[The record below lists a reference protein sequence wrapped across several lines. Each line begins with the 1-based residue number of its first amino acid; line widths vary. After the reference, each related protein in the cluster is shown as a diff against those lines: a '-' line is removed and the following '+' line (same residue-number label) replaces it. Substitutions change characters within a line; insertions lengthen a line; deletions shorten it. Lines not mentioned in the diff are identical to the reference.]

1 MSKFAALKLSGVE
14 VPSKMTVL
22 HPIKNTPML
31 ANMPGTAGGEGGTA
45 TCFISMLSFES
56 KLSRQIDREVMDRRV
71 NARKRPT
78 AAEIEEE
85 NLEKL
90 VKLVVGGKEWLVADL
105 EGEVIAQGEPS
116 ESDVRALLREAD
128 WLVEQLT
135 EHGSQR
141 ANFVKG

>member
-31 ANMPGTAGGEGGTA
+31 ASMPADDGGTSTT

-90 VKLVVGGKEWLVADL
+90 VKLVVGGKDWLIADL
-105 EGEVIAQGEPS
+105 GGEVIAQGEPN

-135 EHGSQR
+135 EFGNQR
-141 ANFVKG
+141 ANFVKN